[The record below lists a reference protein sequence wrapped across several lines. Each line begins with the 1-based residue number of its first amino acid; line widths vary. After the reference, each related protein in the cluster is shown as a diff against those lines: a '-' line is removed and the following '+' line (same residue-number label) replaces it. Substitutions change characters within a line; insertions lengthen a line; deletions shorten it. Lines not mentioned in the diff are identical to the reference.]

1 VSRGP
6 SLKRTVETLVDL
18 ARRSH
23 ATGFTVKMPD
33 GTEVHWNPTDTM
45 MADRRQTGDE
55 PNEIDII
62 LEQRKKKRREA
73 KP

>member
-6 SLKRTVETLVDL
+6 SLKRTVEALVDL

-23 ATGFTVKMPD
+23 ATSFTVKMPD

-45 MADRRQTGDE
+45 TADRPQTDNE